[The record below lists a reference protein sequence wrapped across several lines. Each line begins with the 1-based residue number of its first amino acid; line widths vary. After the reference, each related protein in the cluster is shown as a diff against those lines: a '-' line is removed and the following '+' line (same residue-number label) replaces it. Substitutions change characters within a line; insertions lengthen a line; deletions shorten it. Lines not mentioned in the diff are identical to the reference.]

1 MSIGEF
7 KNDKARERFHAVYGR
22 LLDQLWT
29 GPRET
34 FDLPT
39 SFGTTRVYRAG
50 PPSPDPV
57 VLLSGANGNS
67 LMWHRYIAPLARR
80 RTVIAVDTVGEPGA
94 SAQSA
99 PLTGAED
106 GARWLEEVL
115 AGMEATAAHLVGCSY
130 GGWLALGH
138 QIHRPGRTAALTLLE
153 PAGFADPGRR
163 FYTWLIAGG
172 LAGLAPRAWRP
183 WLSRRVGNSAILE
196 TELMELGRASIGFR
210 RALPPARVFSDEELR
225 RVRAPSL
232 FLLGERS
239 TLHDARQV
247 ADRVGALVPAAEVEI
262 VPGAGHALPTDDPE
276 LVVARILRG
285 APA

>member
-7 KNDKARERFHAVYGR
+7 RNVKARERFHAVYGR
-22 LLDQLWT
+22 LLDQLWSA
-29 GPRET
+29 PRDT
-34 FDLPT
+34 IDLPT
-39 SFGTTRVYRAG
+39 SFGTTRVHRAG
-50 PPSPDPV
+50 PPGPDPV
-57 VLLSGANGNS
+57 VLLPGANGNS
-67 LMWHRYIAPLARR
+67 LMWHRYIAPLARH

-94 SAQSA
+94 SVQRA

-115 AGMEATAAHLVGCSY
+115 AGTEATAAHLVGCSY

-163 FYTWLIAGG
+163 FYAWLIAGG
-172 LAGLAPRAWRP
+172 LAGTAPRPLRP
-183 WLSRRVGNSAILE
+183 WLARRVGNSAILE

-225 RVRAPSL
+225 RVRVPSL

-239 TLHDARQV
+239 ALHDPRQV
-247 ADRVGALVPAAEVEI
+247 AGRVRALVPAADVEI
-262 VPGAGHALPTDDPE
+262 VPAATHALPTDDPE
-276 LVVARILRG
+276 LMVARILRG
-285 APA
+285 AVV

>member
-7 KNDKARERFHAVYGR
+7 RNDKARERFHAVYGR
-22 LLDQLWT
+22 LLDRLW
-29 GPRET
+29 PDAVDA

-39 SFGTTRVYRAG
+39 SFGATRVHRVG
-50 PPSPDPV
+50 PPCSDPV

-67 LMWHRYIAPLARR
+67 LMWHRYIASAARR

-94 SAQSA
+94 SVQSA

-115 AGMEATAAHLVGCSY
+115 AGLEATAAHLVGCSY
-130 GGWLALGH
+130 GGWLALAH
-138 QIHRPGRTAALTLLE
+138 QMHRPGRAAALTLVE

-163 FYTWLIAGG
+163 FYAWLIAGG
-172 LAGLAPRAWRP
+172 LAGLAPRALRP
-183 WLSRRVGNSAILE
+183 RLSRWVGNSAILE

-225 RVRAPSL
+225 RVGVPSP

-239 TLHDARQV
+239 ALHDARQV
-247 ADRVGALVPAAEVEI
+247 AERVDALVPAAEAEV
-262 VPGAGHALPTDDPE
+262 VPGAGHALATDDPE
-276 LVVARILRG
+276 LVAARILRHAAG
-285 APA
+285 

>member
-7 KNDKARERFHAVYGR
+7 RNDKSRERFHAVYERLLGR
-22 LLDQLWT
+22 LWPGT
-29 GPRET
+29 GDA

-39 SFGTTRVYRAG
+39 SFGTTRVHRAG
-50 PPSPDPV
+50 PPCSDPV

-67 LMWHRYIAPLARR
+67 LMWHRYIEPIARR

-94 SAQSA
+94 SVQSA

-115 AGMEATAAHLVGCSY
+115 AGLEATAAHVVGCSY

-138 QIHRPGRTAALTLLE
+138 QMHHPGRTAALTLVE
-153 PAGFADPGRR
+153 PAGFEDPGRR
-163 FYTWLIAGG
+163 FYAWLIAGG
-172 LAGLAPRAWRP
+172 LAGMAPHALRP
-183 WLSRRVGNSAILE
+183 WLARRVGNSAILE
-196 TELMELGRASIGFR
+196 TDLMELGRASAGFR

-225 RVRAPSL
+225 RVRVPSL

-239 TLHDARQV
+239 SLHDARQV
-247 ADRVGALVPAAEVEI
+247 AERVRALVPTAEAEI

-276 LVVARILRG
+276 LVVARILRD
-285 APA
+285 AAA

>member
-7 KNDKARERFHAVYGR
+7 RNDKARKRFHAVYGR
-22 LLDQLWT
+22 LLDRLWPDT
-29 GPRET
+29 VDA

-39 SFGTTRVYRAG
+39 SFGATRVHRVG
-50 PPSPDPV
+50 PPCSDPV

-67 LMWHRYIAPLARR
+67 LMWHRYIAPAARR

-94 SAQSA
+94 SVQSA

-115 AGMEATAAHLVGCSY
+115 AGLEATAAHLVGCSY
-130 GGWLALGH
+130 GGWLALAH
-138 QIHRPGRTAALTLLE
+138 QMHRPGRAAALTLVE

-163 FYTWLIAGG
+163 FYAWLIAGG
-172 LAGLAPRAWRP
+172 LAGLAPRALRP
-183 WLSRRVGNSAILE
+183 RLSRWVGNSAILE

-225 RVRAPSL
+225 RVRVPSL

-239 TLHDARQV
+239 ALHDARQV
-247 ADRVGALVPAAEVEI
+247 AERVEALVPAAEAEV
-262 VPGAGHALPTDDPE
+262 VPGAGHALATDDPE
-276 LVVARILRG
+276 LVTARILRHAAG
-285 APA
+285 